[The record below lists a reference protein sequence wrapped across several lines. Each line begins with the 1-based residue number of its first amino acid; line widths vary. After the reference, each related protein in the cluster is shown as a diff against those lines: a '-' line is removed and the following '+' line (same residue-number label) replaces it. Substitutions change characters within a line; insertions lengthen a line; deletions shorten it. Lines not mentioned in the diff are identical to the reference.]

1 MNCEICHFV
10 IGIVLIL
17 LILIVR
23 RACVERQCNEKKQES
38 ANNQQNLLPS
48 KVMENVAFCVVNFKD
63 LLTAKLINYCIRVVN
78 IENI

>member
-1 MNCEICHFV
+1 MNCEISHFV
-10 IGIVLIL
+10 IEIVLIL

-23 RACVERQCNEKKQES
+23 RASMPS

-63 LLTAKLINYCIRVVN
+63 LLTAKLINYCIHVVN